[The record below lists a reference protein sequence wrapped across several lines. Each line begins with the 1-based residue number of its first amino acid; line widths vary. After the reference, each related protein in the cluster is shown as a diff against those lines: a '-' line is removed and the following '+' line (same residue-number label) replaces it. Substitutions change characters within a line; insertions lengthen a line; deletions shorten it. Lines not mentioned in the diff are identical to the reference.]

1 MSITEIGSNQA
12 LLQLN
17 QTTNTLDLT
26 GKSGKSKRISSPKE
40 GPSGSVQVT
49 QSRSAFDDLQAFN
62 AKLNSVATS
71 IRVADSTMGKI
82 ETFIDRMIQ
91 QFGSITKNYPPFP
104 PGSED
109 RVRFLR
115 SFAAFRKQ
123 IDQLTYSPKDQGA
136 LKIMA
141 DPAVVPQ
148 AGNSQ
153 VVISSNAPPVTMHSQ
168 QVNTGPAGLNI
179 PELPENATDNEITA
193 AIKNLETAGKT
204 LGQRQSGLA
213 TDALS
218 IQQFLEANPKIDKF
232 ADSYVEAP
240 KSSDTAEI
248 TAENKNPDPN
258 QTLTIDSVKSL
269 TKDQSQLSELLK

>member
-1 MSITEIGSNQA
+1 MSITEIGSKEA

-17 QTTNTLDLT
+17 HTAKTLDLT
-26 GKSGKSKRISSPKE
+26 GKSGKSRRISSPKE
-40 GPSGSVQVT
+40 GPSASGQVT
-49 QSRSAFDDLQAFN
+49 RSRSVFDDLQAFN
-62 AKLNSVATS
+62 ANLNSLATS

-148 AGNSQ
+148 AGNFK

-179 PELPENATDNEITA
+179 PELPENATDNEISA
-193 AIKNLETAGKT
+193 AIKNLEDARKT

-218 IQQFLEANPKIDKF
+218 IQQFLDSNPKINEVPG
-232 ADSYVEAP
+232 SYVKGP
-240 KSSDTAEI
+240 KSPDVAII
-248 TAENKNPDPN
+248 TEENNGSTPN
-258 QTLTIDSVKSL
+258 QTLTIESIKSL
-269 TKDQSQLSELLK
+269 TADQSQLSELLK